1 MTIQVD
7 LKRQPDVANLIA
19 DLDMGAKV
27 CFITS
32 LKSRTGELAEFTLER
47 AEECDDE
54 TEGDDENEEGE
65 SQDEA
70 EADGDQMKNTPK
82 MPAPG
87 GSKNTPGGS
96 TDQDRLAA
104 AVSAQL

>member
-1 MTIQVD
+1 MLIQVD
-7 LKRQPDVANLIA
+7 LKRQPQVAELIA
-19 DLDMGAKV
+19 DLDMGSKV
-27 CFITS
+27 AFITS

-47 AEECDDE
+47 AKECDDE
-54 TEGDDENEEGE
+54 EEGDENKDGE
-65 SQDEA
+65 SESEA
-70 EADGDQMKNTPK
+70 ETDGDEMKSHSK

-96 TDQDRLAA
+96 QDQDRLAA